1 MRRWPER
8 AKPLYLAGREGVG
21 ARVAVSEAS
30 PYAVEHADELRRNR
44 SQGRPAAIEVAK
56 QRGQGL
62 RRRTAARARRVDA
75 AIMHARPAPAA
86 EPVERPDQRGTSA
99 VVPGAASARRAR
111 IIVCMCKH

>member
-1 MRRWPER
+1 MAPER

-56 QRGQGL
+56 QRGQGSDGDS
-62 RRRTAARARRVDA
+62 RKGEKGST
-75 AIMHARPAPAA
+75 P
-86 EPVERPDQRGTSA
+86 Q
-99 VVPGAASARRAR
+99 
-111 IIVCMCKH
+111 

>member
-1 MRRWPER
+1 VAPER

-56 QRGQGL
+56 QRGSGGEQPQVSGEKG
-62 RRRTAARARRVDA
+62 RRRNDARAA
-75 AIMHARPAPAA
+75 C
-86 EPVERPDQRGTSA
+86 
-99 VVPGAASARRAR
+99 ASS
-111 IIVCMCKH
+111 